1 MNTRIY
7 LRASTKEQDAN
18 RATLLLI
25 EFCKSHQLNIVTK
38 YVENISGTKLNR
50 PQLNKLLDESQHGE
64 ILLVESVDRLS
75 RLPMSDWEKLKSI
88 ISDKGLRLV
97 VVDLPTTHTLL
108 GSDDITASILSIIN
122 NMLLDLMAT
131 MARLDNDKR
140 IERIKQGQQR
150 AIDAGKKIGGSTKN
164 QEIRTKVIS
173 YLDKGLTVAEVAKM
187 ADCGVATVYRVKNE
201 INEVKNQH
209 YSFSN

>member
-7 LRASTKEQDAN
+7 LRASTKEQDAD
-18 RATLLLI
+18 RATQLLT
-25 EFCKSHQLNIVTK
+25 EFCKTNNLNIVAK
-38 YVENISGTKLNR
+38 YVENISGTKLDR
-50 PQLNKLLDESQHGE
+50 PELNKLLDNSQQGE

-75 RLPMSDWEKLKSI
+75 RLPISDWGKLKSI
-88 ISDKGLRLV
+88 ISDKGLKLV

-108 GSDDITASILSIIN
+108 SSDDITASILSIIN

-164 QEIRTKVIS
+164 KEIRTRVIS
-173 YLDKGLTVAEVAKM
+173 YLDKNLTIEEIAKI
-187 ADCGVATVYRVKNE
+187 AGCGVATVYRVKNE
-201 INEVKNQH
+201 LKPLT
-209 YSFSN
+209 

>member
-7 LRASTKEQDAN
+7 LRASTKEQDAD
-18 RATLLLI
+18 RATQLLI
-25 EFCKSHQLNIVTK
+25 QFCGTNNLNIVAK

-50 PQLNKLLDESQHGE
+50 PELNKLLDDSQQGE

-75 RLPMSDWEKLKSI
+75 RLPMSDWGKLKSI
-88 ISDKGLRLV
+88 ISDKGLKLV

-108 GSDDITASILSIIN
+108 SSDDITASILSIIN

-150 AIDAGKKIGGSTKN
+150 AIDSGKKIGGSSKN

-173 YLDKGLTVAEVAKM
+173 YLEKSLTVEEIAKI
-187 ADCGVATVYRVKNE
+187 AGCGVATVYRVKNE
-201 INEVKNQH
+201 LKLLK
-209 YSFSN
+209 

>member
-7 LRASTKEQDAN
+7 LRASTQKQDSS
-18 RATLLLI
+18 RAKQLLT
-25 EFCKSHQLNIVTK
+25 EFGESHQLNIVTN
-38 YVENISGTKLNR
+38 YVENISGTKLNH

-88 ISDKGLRLV
+88 ISDKGLKLV

-108 GSDDITASILSIIN
+108 GSDDITTSILSIIN

-150 AIDAGKKIGGSTKN
+150 AIDTGKKIGGSTKN
-164 QEIRTKVIS
+164 QEIRSKVIS
-173 YLDKGLTVAEVAKM
+173 YLDKGLTVEEVAKM
-187 ADCGVATVYRVKNE
+187 ADCGVATVYRIKKE
-201 INEVKNQH
+201 MK
-209 YSFSN
+209 SLT

>member
-7 LRASTKEQDAN
+7 LRASTKEQDAD
-18 RATLLLI
+18 RATQLLT
-25 EFCKSHQLNIVTK
+25 EFCETNNLNIVAK
-38 YVENISGTKLNR
+38 YVENISGTKLDR
-50 PQLNKLLDESQHGE
+50 PELNKLLDDSQQGE

-75 RLPMSDWEKLKSI
+75 RLPMTDWGKLKSI
-88 ISDKGLRLV
+88 ISDKGLKLV

-108 GSDDITASILSIIN
+108 SSDDITASILSIIN

-150 AIDAGKKIGGSTKN
+150 AIDSGKKIGGSSKN
-164 QEIRTKVIS
+164 QEIRTKIIS
-173 YLDKGLTVAEVAKM
+173 YLDKRLTVEEIAKI
-187 ADCGVATVYRVKNE
+187 AGCGVATVYRVKNE
-201 INEVKNQH
+201 LKTLD
-209 YSFSN
+209 

>member
-1 MNTRIY
+1 MRTRLY
-7 LRASTKEQDAN
+7 LRASTKEQDAQ
-18 RATLLLI
+18 RAEQLLTQ
-25 EFCKSHQLNIVTK
+25 FCENNSLDIIAK
-38 YVENISGTKLNR
+38 YVENFSGTKLNR
-50 PQLNKLLDESQHGE
+50 PKLNQLLDESKHGE

-75 RLPMSDWEKLKSI
+75 RLPLKDWDKLKQI
-88 ISDKGLRLV
+88 IGEKGLRLI

-108 GSDDITASILSIIN
+108 SSDDITSSILSIIN

-150 AIDAGKKIGGSTKN
+150 AVEAGKKIGGSAKN

-173 YLDKGLTVAEVAKM
+173 YLDKDLKIDEIAKI
-187 ADCGVATVYRVKNE
+187 AGCGVATVYRVKKE
-201 INEVKNQH
+201 LKLT
-209 YSFSN
+209 

>member
-7 LRASTKEQDAN
+7 LRASTKEQDAD
-18 RATLLLI
+18 RATQLLT
-25 EFCKSHQLNIVTK
+25 EFCETNNLNIVAK
-38 YVENISGTKLNR
+38 YVENISGTKLDR
-50 PQLNKLLDESQHGE
+50 PELNKLLDDSQQGE

-75 RLPMSDWEKLKSI
+75 RLPMTDWGKLKSI
-88 ISDKGLRLV
+88 ISNKGLKLV

-108 GSDDITASILSIIN
+108 SSDDITASILSIIN

-150 AIDAGKKIGGSTKN
+150 AIDSGKKIGGSNKN
-164 QEIRTKVIS
+164 REIRSKVIL
-173 YLDKGLTVAEVAKM
+173 YLDKSLTVEEVAKM
-187 ADCGVATVYRVKNE
+187 ADCGVATVYRVKKE
-201 INEVKNQH
+201 LKLLG
-209 YSFSN
+209 

>member
-7 LRASTKEQDAN
+7 LRASTKEQDAD
-18 RATLLLI
+18 RATQLLI
-25 EFCKSHQLNIVTK
+25 QFCGTNNLNIVAK

-50 PQLNKLLDESQHGE
+50 PQLNKLLDESQQGE

-88 ISDKGLRLV
+88 ISDKGLKLV

-108 GSDDITASILSIIN
+108 SSDDITASILSIIN

-164 QEIRTKVIS
+164 QEIRSKVIS
-173 YLDKGLTVAEVAKM
+173 YLSKKLTAEEVAKM
-187 ADCGVATVYRVKNE
+187 TDCGVATVYRIKKE
-201 INEVKNQH
+201 LKLLT
-209 YSFSN
+209 

>member
-7 LRASTKEQDAN
+7 LRASTKEQDAS
-18 RATLLLI
+18 RAMQLLT
-25 EFCKSHQLNIVTK
+25 EFCKAHKLEVADK
-38 YVENISGTKLNR
+38 YIENFSGTKLNR
-50 PQLNKLLDESQHGE
+50 PQLNKLLDESEQGE

-75 RLPMSDWEKLKSI
+75 RLPMNDWEKLKSI
-88 ISDKGLRLV
+88 ISDKGLKLV

-108 GSDDITASILSIIN
+108 SSDDITASILSIIN

-150 AIDAGKKIGGSTKN
+150 AIDAGKKIGGSSKN
-164 QEIRTKVIS
+164 KEIRSKVIS
-173 YLDKGLTVAEVAKM
+173 YLDKNITAEEVAKVSE
-187 ADCGVATVYRVKNE
+187 CGVATVYRIKKELKLLTNG
-201 INEVKNQH
+201 
-209 YSFSN
+209 

>member
-1 MNTRIY
+1 MNTRLY

-18 RATLLLI
+18 RAMQLLT
-25 EFCKSHQLNIVTK
+25 EFCKAHKLEITDK
-38 YVENISGTKLNR
+38 YIENFSGTKLNR
-50 PQLNKLLDESQHGE
+50 PKLNKLLDDSQQGE

-75 RLPMSDWEKLKSI
+75 RLPMSDWEKLKTI
-88 ISDKGLRLV
+88 ISDKGLKLV

-108 GSDDITASILSIIN
+108 NSDDITASILSIIN

-150 AIDAGKKIGGSTKN
+150 AINAGKKIGGSSKN
-164 QEIRTKVIS
+164 QELRSKVIS
-173 YLDKGLTVAEVAKM
+173 YLDKSLTIEEIAKI
-187 ADCGVATVYRVKNE
+187 AGCGVATVYRVKNE
-201 INEVKNQH
+201 LKLIK
-209 YSFSN
+209 

>member
-7 LRASTKEQDAN
+7 LRASTKEQDAD
-18 RATLLLI
+18 RATQLLTQ
-25 EFCKSHQLNIVTK
+25 FCEINTLNIIAK

-50 PQLNKLLDESQHGE
+50 PQLNKLLDESEHGE

-75 RLPMSDWEKLKSI
+75 RLPMSDWGKLKSI

-108 GSDDITASILSIIN
+108 SSDDITASILSIIN

-150 AIDAGKKIGGSTKN
+150 AIYAGKKIGGSTKN
-164 QEIRTKVIS
+164 QEIRTKIIS
-173 YLDKGLTVAEVAKM
+173 YLDKNLKINEIAIIAG
-187 ADCGVATVYRVKNE
+187 CGVATVYRVKNE
-201 INEVKNQH
+201 LKLLA
-209 YSFSN
+209 